1 MNPKKKDVLFL
12 CQYSYPDQNSSAT
25 LPFDT
30 ALYLA
35 KRGLSVGVL
44 CGCSGE
50 YSHNK
55 NTPLHETVNGV
66 AIHRVRYLQ
75 LDRKSKVGRLLNF
88 FSLMCGML
96 FHTFVLRQYKCVI
109 VYSNPPTLPLIA
121 CIGSALFRTK
131 IVFVSYDVY
140 PEVAYASKSLRPGSI
155 TAAIMRCI
163 NKKLFRKASAV
174 VALTD
179 EMRAYLLR
187 HRNHIGESRTHVIA
201 NWAHE
206 DIPELSNKARER
218 FAFEEDDFV
227 VCYLGNMGI
236 CQDTSALIQAID
248 LLQNEPHIK
257 FLIAGHGS
265 KLPEVRK
272 AVGGLPSVKIFDFL
286 TGAELS
292 DAIRASSCGIVS
304 LERGL
309 IGMCAPSKYYSYL
322 QGGLPVIA
330 IAEEQ
335 SYLVKEVQTRSIGY
349 AVPVGNGQR
358 LAAVLRVLAADSTE
372 TAEMSCRASA
382 LYKQQYARE
391 IGLEKYY
398 MLIKEII
405 ESSNE

>member
-30 ALYLA
+30 ALHLA
-35 KRGLSVGVL
+35 KRGFSVGVL

-55 NTPLHETVNGV
+55 STPLHETVNGV

-75 LDRKSKVGRLLNF
+75 LQRKSKVGRLLNF

-96 FHTFVLRQYKCVI
+96 FHTFVLAQYKCVI

-163 NKKLFRKASAV
+163 NKKLFRKTSAV

-179 EMRAYLLR
+179 EMRTYLLR
-187 HRNHIGESRTHVIA
+187 HRNHIVESRTHVIA

-206 DIPELSNKARER
+206 DIPERSNKARER
-218 FAFEEDDFV
+218 FAFDEDDFV

-398 MLIKEII
+398 MLIKEIV

>member
-30 ALYLA
+30 ALHLA
-35 KRGLSVGVL
+35 KRGFSVGVL

-55 NTPLHETVNGV
+55 STPLHETVNGV

-75 LDRKSKVGRLLNF
+75 LQRKSKVGRLLNF

-96 FHTFVLRQYKCVI
+96 FHTFVLAQYKCVI

-121 CIGSALFRTK
+121 CIGSALFHTK

-140 PEVAYASKSLRPGSI
+140 PEVAYASKSLRSGSI
-155 TAAIMRCI
+155 TTAIMRCI

-187 HRNHIGESRTHVIA
+187 HRNHIVESRTHVIA

-218 FAFEEDDFV
+218 FAFDEDDFV

-236 CQDTSALIQAID
+236 CQDTSALIQAIG

-272 AVGGLPSVKIFDFL
+272 AVGGFPSVKIFDFL
-286 TGAELS
+286 TGVELS

-309 IGMCAPSKYYSYL
+309 LGMCAPSKYYSYL

-335 SYLVKEVQTRSIGY
+335 SYLTKEVQTQSIGY
-349 AVPVGNGQR
+349 AVPVGDGQR
-358 LAAVLRVLAADSTE
+358 FAAVLRTLAADSTE

>member
-1 MNPKKKDVLFL
+1 M
-12 CQYSYPDQNSSAT
+12 
-25 LPFDT
+25 
-30 ALYLA
+30 
-35 KRGLSVGVL
+35 
-44 CGCSGE
+44 
-50 YSHNK
+50 
-55 NTPLHETVNGV
+55 
-66 AIHRVRYLQ
+66 
-75 LDRKSKVGRLLNF
+75 
-88 FSLMCGML
+88 
-96 FHTFVLRQYKCVI
+96 
-109 VYSNPPTLPLIA
+109 
-121 CIGSALFRTK
+121 
-131 IVFVSYDVY
+131 
-140 PEVAYASKSLRPGSI
+140 
-155 TAAIMRCI
+155 
-163 NKKLFRKASAV
+163 
-174 VALTD
+174 
-179 EMRAYLLR
+179 
-187 HRNHIGESRTHVIA
+187 
-201 NWAHE
+201 
-206 DIPELSNKARER
+206 
-218 FAFEEDDFV
+218 
-227 VCYLGNMGI
+227 
-236 CQDTSALIQAID
+236 
-248 LLQNEPHIK
+248 
-257 FLIAGHGS
+257 
-265 KLPEVRK
+265 
-272 AVGGLPSVKIFDFL
+272 KIFDFL